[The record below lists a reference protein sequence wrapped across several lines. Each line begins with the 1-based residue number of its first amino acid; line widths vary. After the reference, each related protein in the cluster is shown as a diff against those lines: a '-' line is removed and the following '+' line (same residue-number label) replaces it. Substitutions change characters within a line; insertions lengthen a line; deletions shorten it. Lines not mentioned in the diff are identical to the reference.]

1 MPTFLTKNDKTKADN
16 SAIIV
21 QSDNASNGKR
31 LSTPEETGCIKVVFH
46 PPNLMCNIDSVCRLF
61 MGINSVY
68 QLFERARSLHDIDKI
83 VAINLPSQTG
93 KHHPETFR
101 HDIQSRVSPSQ
112 LERLLLLSTFQTVHH
127 DKNQPEREPAAL
139 SH

>member
-1 MPTFLTKNDKTKADN
+1 MPTFLIKNDKIKADD
-16 SAIIV
+16 SSIIV

-31 LSTPEETGCIKVVFH
+31 LRIPEETECIKVVFH
-46 PPNLMCNIDSVCRLF
+46 QPNLMCNIDSVCRLF

-93 KHHPETFR
+93 KQRPETFR
-101 HDIQSRVSPSQ
+101 
-112 LERLLLLSTFQTVHH
+112 H